1 MQLPLK
7 ITLRDI
13 AHSEALEGLIREKAS
28 WLELFYDQIIGCR
41 VVVEGPVRHHRKGG
55 PYTVRIDLGVPGE
68 DIVVNRQAAED
79 PYVAVHDAFDAARR
93 QLQDHVLRRRG
104 VVKVHEEI
112 PHGRVSKLFLDEGY
126 GFLETPDGREV
137 YFHRN
142 SVLGADFDRLSIGT
156 EVRFAE
162 EEGEKGLQA
171 STVTVVGKHHP

>member
-7 ITLRDI
+7 IRLRDI
-13 AHSEALEGLIREKAS
+13 THSEALEGLIREKAS
-28 WLELFYDQIIGCR
+28 WLESFSDQIIGCR

-68 DIVVNRQAAED
+68 DIVVNRQAADD
-79 PYVAVHDAFDAARR
+79 PYVAVQEAFDAARR
-93 QLQDHVLRRRG
+93 KLQDHVRRRRG
-104 VVKVHEEI
+104 AVKAHEEI
-112 PHGRVSKLFLDEGY
+112 PHGRVTKLFPDEGY

-142 SVLGADFDRLSIGT
+142 SVLGADFNRLSIGT

-162 EEGEKGLQA
+162 EEGEHGPQA
-171 STVTVVGKHHP
+171 STVTIVGKHHP

>member
-7 ITLRDI
+7 ITLRHI
-13 AHSEALEGLIREKAS
+13 THSEALEGLIREKAS
-28 WLELFYDQIIGCR
+28 WLELFYDQIIGC
-41 VVVEGPVRHHRKGG
+41 
-55 PYTVRIDLGVPGE
+55 LGVPGD

-79 PYVAVHDAFDAARR
+79 PYVAVHEAFDAARR
-93 QLQDHVLRRRG
+93 QLQDHARRRRG

-112 PHGRVSKLFLDEGY
+112 PHGRVSKLFPDEGY
-126 GFLETPDGREV
+126 GFLETSDGREV

>member
-1 MQLPLK
+1 
-7 ITLRDI
+7 
-13 AHSEALEGLIREKAS
+13 
-28 WLELFYDQIIGCR
+28 
-41 VVVEGPVRHHRKGG
+41 
-55 PYTVRIDLGVPGE
+55 
-68 DIVVNRQAAED
+68 
-79 PYVAVHDAFDAARR
+79 
-93 QLQDHVLRRRG
+93 
-104 VVKVHEEI
+104 
-112 PHGRVSKLFLDEGY
+112 VSKLFPDEGY